1 MIKNIVEI
9 KNLSKTFK
17 HQNNT
22 INIFQNLSLT
32 LKAGELIALTGPSGS
47 GKSTL
52 LHMLAMLEKPT
63 KGNIFFFGKDFSK
76 LNENEKNNLRKRE
89 ISIIFQDNNLL
100 TDFNVLEN
108 VLMPMIIRNE
118 NLNSSKIKAKKILN
132 ELKLGQRLDHFP
144 SELSGG
150 EQQRVAIAR
159 ALISE
164 SKLILADEPTGNLD
178 YKTSLDIF
186 SLFLKFKR
194 LKKAIIFAT
203 HNRELANKADYKL
216 RISLGNIKRG
226 NA

>member
-22 INIFQNLSLT
+22 INIFKNLSLT

-63 KGNIFFFGKDFSK
+63 KGNIFFSGKDFSK
-76 LNENEKNNLRKRE
+76 LNESEKNDIRKRE

-118 NLNSSKIKAKKILN
+118 NLNNSKIKAKKILN

-159 ALISE
+159 ALISD

>member
-22 INIFQNLSLT
+22 INIFKNLSLT

-63 KGNIFFFGKDFSK
+63 KGNIFFSGKDFSK
-76 LNENEKNNLRKRE
+76 LNESEKNDIRKRE

-118 NLNSSKIKAKKILN
+118 NLNN
-132 ELKLGQRLDHFP
+132 
-144 SELSGG
+144 
-150 EQQRVAIAR
+150 
-159 ALISE
+159 
-164 SKLILADEPTGNLD
+164 SKL
-178 YKTSLDIF
+178 KQK
-186 SLFLKFKR
+186 KF
-194 LKKAIIFAT
+194 
-203 HNRELANKADYKL
+203 
-216 RISLGNIKRG
+216 
-226 NA
+226 